1 MIFGDY
7 LYMSFGWFCGQSWMY
22 KRKDEIQS
30 QRKGTEIVCRIAK
43 GVRTKSVRKNWT
55 TYI

>member
-30 QRKGTEIVCRIAK
+30 QRKGTEIVCRIVK
-43 GVRTKSVRKNWT
+43 GVRTKSLRKIRT